1 MTTKTGTATERA
13 KPATTRATADAKA
26 PTPALAAERRRVLD
40 EQLARRI
47 LIIDGAMGTMIQRH
61 GLQEQDYRGERFA
74 DVPGALQGANDLLV
88 ITRPDIIQEI
98 HAAYAHAGADLIETN
113 TFNANRVSLADYSL
127 EDIAEDLNTAAAK
140 VARAAADEAEAAT
153 PGRTVWVVGALGP
166 TTKSASISPDVND
179 PGGRGVTW
187 DELVVAY
194 SEQTRGL
201 LAGGVDVLMVE
212 TAFDTLNAKAALF
225 AISEVL
231 EDFELD
237 VPVMVSGTIT
247 DQSGRTLSGQ
257 TAEAFYNSV
266 AHGVQPGPG
275 RRRGLLSVGLNCALG
290 IDQLRPFLEEL
301 SEAAAVPVSCYPNAG
316 LPNEFGGYDDT
327 PEHMAQVT
335 VEFARAGFVN
345 IVGGCCGTTPD
356 HIRAIAKAVA
366 DIRPRS
372 IAKREVR
379 TRLSGLE
386 PLAIG
391 PGSLFVNVGERTN
404 VTGSR
409 KFARLIKDG
418 DYATAVGIAREQVIG
433 GAQIID
439 VCMDE
444 GMLDAHAAMSKFLN
458 LLASEPDVARVPVMV
473 DSSDWT
479 VIEAGLKTLQG
490 KGVVNSI
497 SMKDGEEAF
506 RERARLV
513 RRYGAAAVVMA
524 FDEKGQADTLE
535 RRVEVCKRAYRI
547 LVEEEGFP
555 PEDVIFDA
563 NIFPIAT
570 GMEEHD
576 RYAIDF
582 FEAVRRIK
590 AECPHALT
598 SGGVSN
604 VSFSLRGSPE
614 VREAMH
620 AAFLYHAIAAGLD
633 MGIVNAGAMPV
644 YDEIPKDLLGPIEDG
659 LFARTKDAT
668 EVLTRIAGERTG
680 ATARKSAEDLSWR
693 ELPVK
698 ERLTH
703 ALVQGLDQFVEED
716 AEAARRELPR
726 SLDVIEGPLMDGMN
740 VVGDLFGSGR
750 MFLPQ
755 VVKSARVMK
764 KAVAYL
770 VPFLEAEKTDTK
782 GKGKVLLATV
792 KGDVHDIGKNIV
804 GVVLQCN
811 GYEVIDLGV
820 MVPAERIIE
829 TARKENVDII
839 GLSGLITP
847 SLDQMVHV
855 AKELQRLGFD
865 RPLLIGGATTSKAH
879 TAVKIE
885 QNYEGATVHVL
896 DASRAVGVVAALLD
910 RGRRTTFVAGVR
922 AEYEE
927 VRQRR
932 SERRDKSEL
941 LSISDARARGLRV
954 DWKAEP
960 PVAPARPGI
969 HELTGVGVRDLR
981 GYIDWTPF
989 FQTWELA
996 GKYPAILADDVVGRE
1011 AAKLFADAN
1020 ALLDRI
1026 EQGRLLT
1033 PRAVVGLFPAAS
1045 VGDDI
1050 QVFTDESRTSVRAV
1064 VHGLRQQFGKDA
1076 RENMAL
1082 ADFVA
1087 PAASGARDWIGAF
1100 AVTVHGG
1107 EELATKLE
1115 SEHDD
1120 YRAILVKALADRL
1133 AEAAA
1138 EKAHEVVRK
1147 DLWGYASEEA
1157 LDNDALIDEKYR
1169 GIRPAPG
1176 YPACPDHTEKRTLFA
1191 LLDAEKRIK
1200 VKLTE
1205 SCAMVPGASVSGWYF
1220 AHPRSRYFGV
1230 GRIGRDQVENYAH
1243 RKGWTVAEAE
1253 RWLAPNL
1260 GYDPEDVA

>member
-1 MTTKTGTATERA
+1 MATKVETVKKRTQPAGAEGAVERA
-13 KPATTRATADAKA
+13 AQ
-26 PTPALAAERRRVLD
+26 RRRALD

-47 LIIDGAMGTMIQRH
+47 LIIDGAMGTMIQRYEL
-61 GLQEQDYRGERFA
+61 GEKDYRGERFA
-74 DVPGALQGANDLLV
+74 DVAGSLQGANDLLC
-88 ITRPDIIQEI
+88 ITRPDVIREI
-98 HAAYAHAGADLIETN
+98 HAAYAAAGADLIETN
-113 TFNANRVSLADYSL
+113 TFNANCVSLADYGL
-127 EDIAEDLNTAAAK
+127 QELAEELNRVAAT
-140 VARAAADEAEAAT
+140 VAREAADQEEART
-153 PGRTVWVVGALGP
+153 PGRTVWVAGALGP

-194 SEQTRGL
+194 TEQTRGL
-201 LAGGVDVLMVE
+201 LAGGVDVLMIE
-212 TAFDTLNAKAALF
+212 TAFDTLNCKAALF
-225 AISEVL
+225 AVSGVL
-231 EDFELD
+231 EELALD

-301 SEAAAVPVSCYPNAG
+301 SDASAVPISCYPNAG

-327 PEHMAQVT
+327 PEHMAQIT

-356 HIRAIAKAVA
+356 HIRAIAEAVA
-366 DIRPRS
+366 DIPPRALPTRPP
-372 IAKREVR
+372 R

-386 PLAIG
+386 PLSIG

-409 KFARLIKDG
+409 KFARLIRDG
-418 DYATAVGIAREQVIG
+418 DYATAVGIAREQVLG
-433 GAQIID
+433 GAQIVD
-439 VCMDE
+439 VNMDE
-444 GMLDAHAAMSKFLN
+444 GMLDAHTAMSKFLN
-458 LLASEPDVARVPVMV
+458 LLASEPDVARVPIMV

-513 RRYGAAAVVMA
+513 RRYGAAVVVMA
-524 FDEKGQADTLE
+524 FDEVGQADTLE
-535 RRVEVCKRAYRI
+535 RRVAICKRAYHI
-547 LVEEEGFP
+547 LTAEEGFP

-570 GMEEHD
+570 GIEEHD

-582 FEAVRRIK
+582 IEAVRRIK
-590 AECPHALT
+590 VECPHALT

-604 VSFSLRGSPE
+604 VSFSFRGSPE

-633 MGIVNAGAMPV
+633 IGIVNAGAMPV
-644 YDEIPKDLLGPIEDG
+644 YDEIPKALLGPIEDV
-659 LFARTKDAT
+659 LFARNKDAT
-668 EVLTRIAGERTG
+668 EALTRLAGDRTG
-680 ATARKSAEDLSWR
+680 ATERRQHEDLAWR
-693 ELPVK
+693 DLPVK
-698 ERLTH
+698 ERIVH
-703 ALVQGLDQFVEED
+703 ALVHGVDQYVEED
-716 AEAARRELPR
+716 AEAARQELPR

-770 VPFLEAEKTDTK
+770 VPYLEQEKTDTK
-782 GKGKVLLATV
+782 GKGRVLLATV

-811 GYEVIDLGV
+811 GYEVVDLGV
-820 MVPAERIIE
+820 MVPADRIIE
-829 TARKENVDII
+829 AARTENVDII

-885 QNYEGATVHVL
+885 QNYQGATVHVL

-910 RGRRTTFVAGVR
+910 RGRRTTFVDGVR
-922 AEYEE
+922 AEYAD
-927 VRQRR
+927 VRQKR

-941 LSISDARARGLRV
+941 LPIADARAKGLRI
-954 DWKAEP
+954 DWAAQP
-960 PVAPARPGI
+960 PVAPKKPGI
-969 HELTGVGVRDLR
+969 HVLEGTSVKELRA
-981 GYIDWTPF
+981 YIDWTPF
-989 FQTWELA
+989 FQAWELA
-996 GKYPAILADDVVGRE
+996 GKYPAILADAVVGTE
-1011 AAKLFADAN
+1011 AAKLFADAQ
-1020 ALLDRI
+1020 AMLDRI
-1026 EQGRLLT
+1026 ETGRLLT
-1033 PRAVVGLFPAAS
+1033 PRAVVGIFPAAS
-1045 VGDDI
+1045 VGDDVQI
-1050 QVFTDESRTSVRAV
+1050 FGDESRKDVRAV
-1064 VHGLRQQFGKDA
+1064 VHGLRQQFAKEA
-1076 RENMAL
+1076 RESL
-1082 ADFVA
+1082 SLSDFVA
-1087 PAASGARDWIGAF
+1087 PAALGTPDWIGAF
-1100 AVTVHGG
+1100 TVTVLGA

-1115 SEHDD
+1115 AEHDD
-1120 YRAILVKALADRL
+1120 YRAIMVKSLADRL
-1133 AEAAA
+1133 AEALA

-1147 DLWGYASEEA
+1147 QLWGYASDET

-1191 LLDAEKRIK
+1191 LLNAEKRLG
-1200 VKLTE
+1200 VQLTE
-1205 SCAMVPGASVSGWYF
+1205 SCAMLPAASVSGWYF
-1220 AHPRSRYFGV
+1220 AHPESRYFGM
-1230 GRIGRDQVENYAH
+1230 GRIGRDQMEDYAR
-1243 RKGWTVAEAE
+1243 RKGWTLAEAE
-1253 RWLAPNL
+1253 RWLSPNL
-1260 GYDPEDVA
+1260 GYDPEEKA